1 MINSYDS
8 RWNTKIKI
16 GLKNMTDKKEKAKE
30 SDKVEK
36 NQDPGTEILKQEIES
51 LNDRLLRMAAETENM
66 RKRFDKQLSEAK
78 EYAVSNFAKDML
90 SVSDNLLRALS
101 FKPTEMTEEVSNIM
115 QGVEMTR
122 QEMINIFNKYKMK
135 EINPSNGDKFDYNLH
150 YAVTQ
155 VPNSDHPEGT
165 ILELV
170 QTGYLIGER
179 LLRPAT
185 VTVTK
190 KPE

>member
-1 MINSYDS
+1 
-8 RWNTKIKI
+8 
-16 GLKNMTDKKEKAKE
+16 MTEKKEKTKDTSKA
-30 SDKVEK
+30 EK
-36 NQDPGTEILKQEIES
+36 QVDPTTVILKEEIES
-51 LNDRLLRMAAETENM
+51 LNDRLLRMAAESENM
-66 RKRFDKQLSEAK
+66 RKRFDKQLSDAK
-78 EYAVSNFAKDML
+78 EYSVTNFAKDIL
-90 SVSDNLLRALS
+90 NVADNLDRAIS
-101 FKPTEMTEEVSNIM
+101 FRPSEMSDEVSNIM
-115 QGVEMTR
+115 QGVELTR
-122 QEMINIFNKYKMK
+122 QEMTNIFTKHRMK
-135 EINPSNGDKFDYNLH
+135 EINPSIGDKFDYNLH

-155 VPNSDHPEGT
+155 VPNPEHPEGT